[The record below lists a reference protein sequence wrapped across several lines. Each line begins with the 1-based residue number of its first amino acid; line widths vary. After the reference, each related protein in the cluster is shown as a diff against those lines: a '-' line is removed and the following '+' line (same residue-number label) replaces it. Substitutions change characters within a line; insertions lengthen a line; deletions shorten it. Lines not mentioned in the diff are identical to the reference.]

1 MSFASA
7 KHIAPELTHV
17 EYVIMCEHASVKHG
31 DEQIEKYKLHRRVV
45 RMVSNSFKTHKNVIS
60 E

>member
-7 KHIAPELTHV
+7 KHISPELTHV
-17 EYVIMCEHASVKHG
+17 EYVIMCEHASG